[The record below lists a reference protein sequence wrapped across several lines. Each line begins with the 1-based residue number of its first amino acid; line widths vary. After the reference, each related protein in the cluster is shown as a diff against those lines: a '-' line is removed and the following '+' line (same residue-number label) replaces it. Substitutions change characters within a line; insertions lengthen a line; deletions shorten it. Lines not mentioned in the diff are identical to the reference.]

1 MTNLNK
7 RRMRKNIK
15 QKNIS
20 VLKKAEEE
28 YLKRLYN
35 RLCHEMFLDKYFEDE
50 ERIIFPTCLLPVATK
65 PAKITIM
72 FKGWLNAFCRRNYRR
87 ESEESFKRNNQR

>member
-1 MTNLNK
+1 MSWDGLTNLNK

-50 ERIIFPTCLLPVATK
+50 ERILFVR
-65 PAKITIM
+65 
-72 FKGWLNAFCRRNYRR
+72 WLNVSRR
-87 ESEESFKRNNQR
+87 S

>member
-50 ERIIFPTCLLPVATK
+50 ERILFV
-65 PAKITIM
+65 
-72 FKGWLNAFCRRNYRR
+72 R
-87 ESEESFKRNNQR
+87 

>member
-15 QKNIS
+15 KKNIA

-50 ERIIFPTCLLPVATK
+50 ERIFFPTSLFLPKIEVEK
-65 PAKITIM
+65 PIIL
-72 FKGWLNAFCRRNYRR
+72 FVR
-87 ESEESFKRNNQR
+87 

>member
-1 MTNLNK
+1 MEMLNATNHLNK

-50 ERIIFPTCLLPVATK
+50 ERIFFPTSLFLPKIEVEK
-65 PAKITIM
+65 PIIL
-72 FKGWLNAFCRRNYRR
+72 FVR
-87 ESEESFKRNNQR
+87 